1 MNFREYV
8 NEGTVKK
15 SFDGYNFEWDG
26 KVITMFN
33 KEGKKLATKDAPSLT
48 SAKMEMMIADLNK
61 NLDEAKINLE
71 KIYNN
76 IKNPYDANVTNIS
89 GVDYD
94 KLDDIDVDA
103 GTMFYAINANGK
115 KVGTRAKTNFKAK
128 EVMIGGKSYIVTNKL
143 SYPGKKY
150 ISELMITTK

>member
-8 NEGTVKK
+8 NE
-15 SFDGYNFEWDG
+15 N
-26 KVITMFN
+26 IN
-33 KEGKKLATKDAPSLT
+33 
-48 SAKMEMMIADLNK
+48 
-61 NLDEAKINLE
+61 EAKINLE

-115 KVGTRAKTNFKAK
+115 KVSTKAKTNFKAK
-128 EVMIGGKSYIVTNKL
+128 EVMIGGKTYIVTNKL
-143 SYPGKKY
+143 SYSGKKY